1 MPKHF
6 NFPRQK
12 TIRRYF
18 RVNHT
23 NAEKILW
30 SKLRN
35 MQLLG
40 YKFRRQHGIEHYVV
54 DFFCPQKHLAV
65 EVDGTTHSSPEEI
78 EYDKERQTLIEKY
91 GICFVRVTNNDVY
104 KNLDGVLHLILDELQ
119 KTTTNYYQND
129 SPQKKTSP

>member
-1 MPKHF
+1 MPAKAS
-6 NFPRQK
+6 
-12 TIRRYF
+12 Y
-18 RVNHT
+18 
-23 NAEKILW
+23 
-30 SKLRN
+30 
-35 MQLLG
+35 
-40 YKFRRQHGIEHYVV
+40 
-54 DFFCPQKHLAV
+54 C
-65 EVDGTTHSSPEEI
+65 EVDGATHSSPKEI